1 MQSAAVL
8 VSEEEN
14 LEYLIQSLQAEF
26 ELLIALHLALF
37 AFHPS
42 ANDIQRNVDLLQQAP
57 QVLQD
62 VLRDGVGLE
71 GVLERRDEV
80 RLVLVVPGSSVLQTS
95 RGVRE

>member
-1 MQSAAVL
+1 MRSVQSATVL

-26 ELLIALHLALF
+26 ELLIVLHLDLF

-62 VLRDGVGLE
+62 VLLPFVEFFLLRLQEVEGLR
-71 GVLERRDEV
+71 V
-80 RLVLVVPGSSVLQTS
+80 SVYEQNAVHDHL
-95 RGVRE
+95 